1 MSKNILKFIK
11 EYSLAICF
19 LTVIVVNE
27 YYDLL
32 SQSDY
37 LYELQEHSLW
47 SRSHTIM
54 SEVLGNDNGW
64 LTYISCYLTQYF
76 YYPWLGSTIMILMW
90 ITSYIFM
97 IKADILK
104 IKTEEGLSLPRNYK
118 QYLYAAFIIIS
129 FVLLKSS
136 IEIFYDI
143 YDGESAGK
151 IFVPTIIFMSLSIC
165 FSIVWIILRKIKN
178 DKLQK
183 SLRYAKILVFIV
195 LLISI
200 NLSGNTLGSF
210 RSHPTFNKEMKMYRA
225 VEECRWDDV
234 LKEAPKVN
242 EDKKESVNV
251 STLMVM
257 FNNLALLHTNQL
269 METVFDFNNNGQTPE
284 YFTDS
289 PYTMARQAGPL
300 LYYYFGQINYAYRWA
315 IENSVKQHPTVD
327 NIKMLIR
334 CAIFNQEFEVAMKYI
349 NILKTTTFHRDWAL
363 EREAM
368 VMDNL
373 KFVESAEYNYI
384 SPLIEKEQENE
395 LDTDENNIY
404 YYILDHFAN
413 KRTSKAPQEELAI
426 VSSLLLQQEETFMI
440 HFYDFCQNHP
450 QAEVPRVMQ
459 EAAYLIG
466 PTELSP
472 IDVSQFPFDMNI
484 KTSFSEFNA
493 RYNDYTVTYK
503 KKNYDQKFLE
513 YTIGQDM
520 KPLFG
525 NTYWW
530 YYYFCSNVAQ
540 Y

>member
-1 MSKNILKFIK
+1 MFKNISKFIK
-11 EYSLAICF
+11 EYWEVIIVWAI
-19 LTVIVVNE
+19 IISYS
-27 YYDLL
+27 YYKLL
-32 SQSDY
+32 SHSDY

-47 SRSHTIM
+47 SRSHTVM
-54 SEVLGNDNGW
+54 SEVMGNDNDW

-76 YYPWLGSTIMILMW
+76 YYPWLGATIMIFMW
-90 ITSYIFM
+90 IVSFIFM
-97 IKADILK
+97 TKADILK
-104 IKTEEGLSLPRNYK
+104 IKTEEGLSFPRNKK
-118 QYLYAAFIIIS
+118 QYLYVAYMIFA
-129 FVLLKSS
+129 FVLLESN
-136 IEIFYDI
+136 INIYYDI

-151 IFVPTIIFMSLSIC
+151 IFVPTIIFTSLSIC

-183 SLRYAKILVFIV
+183 SLRYAKILVLIV

-200 NLSGNTLGSF
+200 NLSSNTSGSSL
-210 RSHPTFNKEMKMYRA
+210 SHPTFNKEMKMYRA

-234 LKEAPKVN
+234 LKEAPKIN
-242 EDKKESVNV
+242 EDKEESEHAT
-251 STLMVM
+251 TLMDM
-257 FNNLALLHTNQL
+257 FKNLALLHTNQL
-269 METVFDFNNNGQTPE
+269 MEKAFDYENRGGIPKFNPSKTP
-284 YFTDS
+284 
-289 PYTMARQAGPL
+289 TMARQAGPL

-459 EAAYLIG
+459 EAAYLFG

-530 YYYFCSNVAQ
+530 YYYFCTNVAQ